1 MVGSL
6 ARRHRRPLW
15 GALAFLLVVAIAVSM
30 YSASTA
36 KDAAI
41 AEAEIDAKL
50 TAQTELAT
58 LLEPRDLETP
68 IFNERADELTAL
80 IDTQITSVSRI
91 DEVRIFSAIGR
102 ILYADD
108 PTIVGTRPSY
118 LRELTFEVANGE
130 AQTHARGSL
139 LQTFVPIWIS
149 PDGTVA
155 VAEMSQALAPITSAA
170 AAGWNT
176 IALICAVLLLG
187 AIVMIVVTSLAQP
200 TQPSNLPV
208 HVYAPVSVP
217 SGAEGTQAPAVVAV
231 DAPLNQQPGFREI
244 DELRRTAES
253 RARASEQDL
262 RGVRTQLK
270 DALAQVALLEEELT
284 IQGTGQQDCEA
295 LRDQFRESSERLN
308 LIEMENTALRERLH
322 LREQELEEVR
332 ARLRSS
338 QTAPAGM
345 SELRQRLE
353 GAEERASQMAS
364 EMKRIETELDDTT
377 TRLHMSSLTEALR
390 EAGHVD
396 PEMEDQDSPPIVV
409 DR

>member
-1 MVGSL
+1 MLGSL

-15 GALAFLLVVAIAVSM
+15 GWLAFLLVVAIAVSM
-30 YSASTA
+30 FNASRA
-36 KDAAI
+36 KDGAI
-41 AEAEIDAKL
+41 ADAAIDAKL

-58 LLEPRDLETP
+58 LLEPNDLEAP
-68 IFNERADELTAL
+68 IFHERATELTGL
-80 IDTQITSVSRI
+80 IDAQITSVSRI

-108 PTIVGTRPSY
+108 PSIVGTRPSY

-130 AQTHARGSL
+130 AQTHVRGTM

-170 AAGWNT
+170 SARWIT
-176 IALICAVLLLG
+176 IALICGVLLLG

-200 TQPSNLPV
+200 SQPSNMPV
-208 HVYAPVSVP
+208 QVYATASVP
-217 SGAEGTQAPAVVAV
+217 SGASSGATPAAVAT

-244 DELRRTAES
+244 DELRRTAET
-253 RARASEQDL
+253 RARTSEQDL
-262 RGVRTQLK
+262 RNVRVQLK

-284 IQGTGQQDCEA
+284 VQGTGQQECEG
-295 LRDQFRESSERLN
+295 LRDRFRETSERLN

-322 LREQELEEVR
+322 LREQELEEARVR
-332 ARLRSS
+332 LQSS
-338 QTAPAGM
+338 QSAPAGM
-345 SELRQRLE
+345 NELRQRLE
-353 GAEERASQMAS
+353 GAEERASEMAR

-377 TRLHMSSLTEALR
+377 TRLHMSKLTEALR

-396 PEMEDQDSPPIVV
+396 HETDDQDSPPIVV

>member
-1 MVGSL
+1 MLGSL
-6 ARRHRRPLW
+6 ARRQRRPLW
-15 GALAFLLVVAIAVSM
+15 GWLAFLLVVGIAVSM
-30 YSASTA
+30 YNASRA

-41 AEAEIDAKL
+41 AEAQIDAKL

-68 IFNERADELTAL
+68 IFDERATQLTAL
-80 IDTQITSVSRI
+80 IDSQITAVSRI

-130 AQTHARGSL
+130 AQAHVRGSM

-155 VAEMSQALAPITSAA
+155 VAEMSQALAPITAVAA
-170 AAGWNT
+170 ARWNM
-176 IALICAVLLLG
+176 IALICGVLLLG
-187 AIVMIVVTSLAQP
+187 AVAMIVATSLAA
-200 TQPSNLPV
+200 PSPSSNAPV
-208 HVYAPVSVP
+208 QVYAPVSAQSAAP
-217 SGAEGTQAPAVVAV
+217 GTPALAGVGT
-231 DAPLNQQPGFREI
+231 DDPPNQQPGFGEI

-262 RGVRTQLK
+262 KNVRVQLK
-270 DALAQVALLEEELT
+270 DALAQVTLLEEELT
-284 IQGTGQQDCEA
+284 VLGTGQQDCDG
-295 LRDQFRESSERLN
+295 LRDRFRETSERLN

-322 LREQELEEVR
+322 LREQELDEAR
-332 ARLRSS
+332 ARLQSS
-338 QTAPAGM
+338 QAAPTGV

-353 GAEERASQMAS
+353 GAEERATQMAR

-377 TRLHMSSLTEALR
+377 TRFHMSRLTDALR

-396 PEMEDQDSPPIVV
+396 GEDQDSPSIVA